1 MSPSRWTVTAL
12 VLAACAPPASAPPP
26 PPATSSVAGAT
37 SPRLAAL
44 EREVRAIIRRHAG
57 DTAEVSVA
65 LRDLRTGDSL
75 LVDAHRSLHAA
86 STMKVPVMLELFRR
100 ADAGEIRLD
109 SAVEVKNEF
118 RSIADGSTY
127 RLSPADDSDTTLY
140 GRLGQRVPVREL
152 IERMI
157 TRSSN
162 LATNLLIDLAG
173 PARIERTM
181 ARIGA
186 GEMHVLRGVED
197 GPAYAA
203 GMNNTTSAYALMRVM
218 GAVAGARAA
227 SAGASREMAAI
238 LGRQEFTE
246 MIPAGVPAGTR
257 TANKTGSIT
266 RIAHDAAIVY
276 PAGREPYVLVVLTHG
291 FVSPASAAPVG
302 REISAAVWRA
312 VAGGR

>member
-1 MSPSRWTVTAL
+1 MTRNFL
-12 VLAACAPPASAPPP
+12 LAGTLAAAILACAPPAAAPAPASAT
-26 PPATSSVAGAT
+26 ASAT
-37 SPRLAAL
+37 SPRLAGL
-44 EREVRAIIRRHAG
+44 ERDIREIIRRHAG

-140 GRLGQRVPVREL
+140 HRLGERVAVREL

-162 LATNLLIDLAG
+162 LSTNLLIDLAD
-173 PARIERTM
+173 PRRIERTM
-181 ARIGA
+181 AAIGA

-197 GPAYAA
+197 GPAYQA

-218 GAVAGARAA
+218 EAVAGARAA
-227 SAGASREMAAI
+227 SPAASREMAAI

-246 MIPAGVPAGTR
+246 IIPAGVPPGTR

-276 PAGREPYVLVVLTHG
+276 PAGHEPYVLVVLTHG
-291 FVSPASAAPVG
+291 FLSPASAAPVG
-302 REISAAVWRA
+302 REISGAVWRA